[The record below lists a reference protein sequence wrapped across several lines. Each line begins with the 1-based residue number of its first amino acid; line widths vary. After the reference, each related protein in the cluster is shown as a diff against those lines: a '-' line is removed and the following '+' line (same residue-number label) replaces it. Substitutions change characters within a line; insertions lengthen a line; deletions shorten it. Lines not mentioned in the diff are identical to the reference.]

1 MNQERAWMWICHKS
15 SKKKWND
22 MVYIKVY
29 LDNSA
34 FDEASKIKKKSSKSD
49 KRTTKKKIWTWKK
62 KFMQNKKEKKTKHQS
77 IEIYRSSPVIFVTS
91 WVPDLG
97 LHPSYT
103 NVLYVY
109 IYISEFESPHNQL
122 VPSSSEIVQW
132 PSPPQDD
139 PDDPMISSMDRAL
152 KIVAQYL
159 AFWKIFNVQLLVEKT
174 SESVVGK
181 KKLFHSTGQNL
192 KKSPISSKLHDL
204 TNDWRLVTG
213 RAKQKSRFFVKYL
226 DLFCLAHPW

>member
-1 MNQERAWMWICHKS
+1 
-15 SKKKWND
+15 

-34 FDEASKIKKKSSKSD
+34 FDEASKIKKLSKSD
-49 KRTTKKKIWTWKK
+49 KRTTKKNWTWKK
-62 KFMQNKKEKKTKHQS
+62 NLMQSKKEKKTKHQS

-103 NVLYVY
+103 NVLCICIY
-109 IYISEFESPHNQL
+109 IYTYKWVWTPHNQL
-122 VPSSSEIVQW
+122 VPSSSEIVRW

-159 AFWKIFNVQLLVEKT
+159 AFWK
-174 SESVVGK
+174 
-181 KKLFHSTGQNL
+181 
-192 KKSPISSKLHDL
+192 SPMSS
-204 TNDWRLVTG
+204 
-213 RAKQKSRFFVKYL
+213 F
-226 DLFCLAHPW
+226 

>member
-62 KFMQNKKEKKTKHQS
+62 NFMQNKKEKKTKHQS

-109 IYISEFESPHNQL
+109 IYKWVWI
-122 VPSSSEIVQW
+122 
-132 PSPPQDD
+132 PPQ
-139 PDDPMISSMDRAL
+139 PTRSKLIRNCPMTKPTPRWPGWPHD
-152 KIVAQYL
+152 
-159 AFWKIFNVQLLVEKT
+159 LLHGPSFE
-174 SESVVGK
+174 
-181 KKLFHSTGQNL
+181 NC
-192 KKSPISSKLHDL
+192 SPIFGLLENLQCPAFSWENIGIRRGEKKTLPLNWSKPEKITDFFKI
-204 TNDWRLVTG
+204 TRPYKRLAIG
-213 RAKQKSRFFVKYL
+213 NR
-226 DLFCLAHPW
+226 